1 VKGIILAGGTGSR
14 LWPATL
20 AISKQLIPVFDK
32 PMIYYPIATLML
44 AGIRNVLIIVAPD
57 EEQRFRKLLGDGSQF
72 GINLSY
78 AIQEAPRGL
87 AESFIIGE
95 KFIGQDE
102 VCLILGDNLF
112 YGPGLGRKLS
122 KIRDLKGAN
131 IFGYKVSNPSDYGV
145 IEIDNSGEII
155 EIVEKP
161 SNPSSNL
168 AVPGLYF
175 YSNDVVELAKS
186 LKPSHRGELEITDLN
201 QIYLEKKRL
210 TWTQLERTT
219 VWMDTGNHSDL
230 FAASSFVQMIET
242 RQGIKIACL
251 EEIALEQD
259 WIDAAQLE
267 SKVQNYGNGGY
278 ARYLQR
284 VLDERTQNR
293 MSHHNH

>member
-1 VKGIILAGGTGSR
+1 MKGIILAGGTGSR